1 MSRFLSPEWVAA
13 LSAALDGVTLPE
25 PGEDAGLAAA
35 SGRFTVAQ
43 QVHDGPDGTVTVV
56 LVVSGGTLAMH
67 LGDEHDAEPDVT
79 ISLSYDDAAALSRGD
94 LATADA
100 LGEGRIRVRG
110 DLSVLVECQRVLA
123 DARAHLADLSA
134 TTTY

>member
-1 MSRFLSPEWVAA
+1 VLRFLSPEWVAA
-13 LSAALDGVTLPE
+13 FSDAFDGVALPE
-25 PGEDAGLAAA
+25 PGEDAGLGAA
-35 SGRFTVAQ
+35 SGHFTVAQ
-43 QVHDGPDGTVTVV
+43 RVHGGPDGTVTVV
-56 LVVSGGTLAMH
+56 LEVGGGTLGMH
-67 LGDEHDAEPDVT
+67 LGSDHDADPDVT

-123 DARAHLADLSA
+123 DARSHLADLSA

>member
-1 MSRFLSPEWVAA
+1 MSRFLSPEWVA
-13 LSAALDGVTLPE
+13 SFSEALDGVSLPE
-25 PGEDAGLAAA
+25 PGEDAGLAAS
-35 SGRFTVAQ
+35 SGHFTVAQ
-43 QVHDGPDGTVTVV
+43 RVHDGPDGTVTVV
-56 LVVSGGTLAMH
+56 LEVSGGTLGMR
-67 LGDEHDAEPDVT
+67 LGDEQDADPDVT

-100 LGEGRIRVRG
+100 LGQGRIRVRG

-123 DARAHLADLSA
+123 DARGYLADLSA